1 MIVQSTFIWANY
13 LLPNSP
19 YCMIY
24 LWWENERE
32 NWSWSLSTHW
42 QLMPEFQI
50 WHKLLTEKIQF
61 EQIVGQLTILS
72 CIFLSS
78 SSSSSC
84 HLSGEDL
91 LFWDHKVLRSFWIF
105 EVILRNFVV
114 SINCK
119 LLIILQSSGWGS
131 LLEKTTPLIHRD
143 HYNKYILAHILI
155 TLISYMYQFCLP
167 GLFNQL

>member
-19 YCMIY
+19 YSMIY

-32 NWSWSLSTHW
+32 NWSWSHSTSVDKAQCHC
-42 QLMPEFQI
+42 QLTPEFQI
-50 WHKLLTEKIQF
+50 WHKLLTAKIQF
-61 EQIVGQLTILS
+61 EQIVHQLTILS

-143 HYNKYILAHILI
+143 II
-155 TLISYMYQFCLP
+155 TNIYLLTSL
-167 GLFNQL
+167 